1 MPTQQNSQPLFKVP
15 APKESSPFPKIAIS
29 VLILI
34 LLAVVAYVFRD
45 TFLPSS
51 KTKGADDMIHV
62 ESEKRDMQTLL
73 ARYDSLKVVN
83 DRYMLLNNANS
94 QSDTKRVRQLKFD
107 RNDLL
112 IHCKAETKAIDY
124 LIARV
129 KILAERERAQSTIME
144 QQTDPADRLHTQNDL
159 NHIKSEILSLQ
170 YQLSAHLTSLSK
182 YHAQI
187 SDINSQLSEIQ

>member
-1 MPTQQNSQPLFKVP
+1 MPTQQNSQPLFTVP

-29 VLILI
+29 VLILV

-45 TFLPSS
+45 TFMTSS
-51 KTKGADDMIHV
+51 KETSGGDMIQV
-62 ESEKRDMQTLL
+62 DAEKQDMQSLL

-83 DRYMLLNNANS
+83 NRYILLDNANS

-124 LIARV
+124 LIARA
-129 KILAERERAQSTIME
+129 KILAERERSQSTIME
-144 QQTDPADRLHTQNDL
+144 QQTDPADRLHSQNDL

-170 YQLSAHLTSLSK
+170 YQLSAHLASLSM